1 MHRSRP
7 ATRFVLLRRHAVAKI
22 FAFAIVA
29 LILVPFTAP
38 FPTYQ
43 LDLWHGH
50 PYDALPKESKSKL
63 ESDDTLILPSDCPL
77 SVPALSEVFV
87 SSFVCSDQIAD
98 HPLHHAVLRL

>member
-1 MHRSRP
+1 MHRPRR
-7 ATRFVLLRRHAVAKI
+7 AARFVLLRRHAVAKI
-22 FAFAIVA
+22 SSFAFIA
-29 LILVPFTAP
+29 LILLPFTAP

-63 ESDDTLILPSDCPL
+63 GSDETLILPSDCPL
-77 SVPALSEVFV
+77 SLPALSDVFV
-87 SSFVCSDQIAD
+87 ASFVCSDQIAD